1 MAMVI
6 ITNILH
12 AAPLTHPARF
22 TMEHTTRASWDITTF
37 SVRLFLSNNRR
48 GIVISYLFTTSQWA
62 YITFKKF
69 FRSKS
74 FDAQLLSMTVWKS
87 AVRVYLWHKIRPCI
101 HHCVQLKNF
110 FLKSLES
117 PSKELYYL
125 NIIFYYILYLSVCS
139 QVYLPF
145 GCNKNMQIR
154 ICNLYHESLIALLM
168 S

>member
-12 AAPLTHPARF
+12 AAPLIQPARF

-48 GIVISYLFTTSQWA
+48 GIVITYLFTTSQWA
-62 YITFKKF
+62 YTTFKKF

-74 FDAQLLSMTVWKS
+74 FDAQLLSSTVWKS
-87 AVRVYLWHKIRPCI
+87 AVRVYLWHKVRPWI
-101 HHCVQLKNF
+101 HHCVQSKSF

-117 PSKELYYL
+117 PSKGFYYL
-125 NIIFYYILYLSVCS
+125 NIIYYYVYYLSVCS
-139 QVYLPF
+139 QVISSF
-145 GCNKNMQIR
+145 WVQ
-154 ICNLYHESLIALLM
+154 
-168 S
+168 